1 MTRVLV
7 TLLLAGVT
15 ATAAAAPPKK
25 HVRAHAAPRAN
36 NMPRGFAWPPSAAM
50 RDAAKQCEAALDDGG
65 VHWTRAKPQG
75 HVVSALTI
83 DDGALGGIAYAPV
96 FGKRDY
102 VMDCQLA
109 RALAALGPTLHDLGV
124 REVRF
129 GSIYRWSNVRV
140 GGKTK
145 PILSRHA
152 LGLAM
157 DVVSFVDADGREA
170 VVARDYQRGDE
181 LLLAIE
187 RAIDASATFR
197 MVLTPKNDPI
207 SHRDHFHVEANPD
220 YSRPAS

>member
-1 MTRVLV
+1 
-7 TLLLAGVT
+7 
-15 ATAAAAPPKK
+15 
-25 HVRAHAAPRAN
+25 VRAARAALVAALVAGLCSAAHARPAHRKARPHAD

-50 RDAAKQCEAALDDGG
+50 REAATACERDLDAAD
-65 VHWTRAKPQG
+65 VHWTRAKQEG
-75 HVVSALTI
+75 HIVSAVTI
-83 DDGALGGIAYAPV
+83 DDAALGGIAFAPV
-96 FGKRDY
+96 YGKRAY

-109 RALAALGPTLHDLGV
+109 RALVQLGPTLRDLGV

-129 GSIYRWSNVRV
+129 GSIYRWSNIRV

-157 DVVSFVDADGREA
+157 DVVSFIDADGREA
-170 VVARDYQRGDE
+170 VVGRDYQRGDE

-187 RAIDASATFR
+187 RAIDADARFR

-220 YSRPAS
+220 YSRPPS